1 MKKKPPIPDNF
12 TEEYIAVGGIEEY
25 TLHYTAA
32 PELPVLLWVWPAVY
46 FPMRRALAPLR
57 LISPM

>member
-25 TLHYTAA
+25 TLHYTA
-32 PELPVLLWVWPAVY
+32 PP
-46 FPMRRALAPLR
+46 R

>member
-32 PELPVLLWVWPAVY
+32 PELPVLLFIHGGPGSSEAY
-46 FPMRRALAPLR
+46 FA
-57 LISPM
+57 